1 MEKILECIKKYDT
14 IIIHGH
20 IRPDGDCIGSQYGL
34 KYLIE
39 DNFPEKKVFITGDS
53 SDYVSF
59 IGRPVTLSDDNI
71 FQNALSIAV
80 DCPVY
85 NRLSD
90 NRCNL
95 SNYSIKIDHHYD
107 GEKYTDYEYVHP
119 VASSCTS
126 IITEMYLKFKDE
138 LILSERAATA
148 LYVGL
153 LTDTGRFTNL
163 NVNSKT
169 FYIASELVSHNVDVM
184 YVNNCLSLETEAS
197 LRLKGYCL
205 NNFKITENGF
215 AYIVLR
221 KEEIDE
227 FGVGDEVA
235 SSLVSSISSLK
246 ECLVW
251 ALIVETN
258 ENIRI
263 RLRSRGPAINELAQ
277 IYNGGGHKMASGGRL
292 NSWDELEQFIK
303 SADELVRIYKISQ
316 KN

>member
-59 IGRPVTLSDDNI
+59 IGRPVILSDDNI

-85 NRLSD
+85 DRLSD
-90 NRCNL
+90 NRFNI

-107 GEKYTDYEYVHP
+107 GEKYTDYEYVDP

-169 FYIASELVSHNVDVM
+169 FYIASELVSHNIDIM

-258 ENIRI
+258 ENIRM